1 MVGQISPSGTN
12 SYFKK
17 IGKWLPFRGQL
28 RPMYGQIKQNL
39 VLIGSIDIIG
49 SETTLLIGAVWG
61 QNYVKQTSELN

>member
-28 RPMYGQIKQNL
+28 RPMYGQNKQKLN
-39 VLIGSIDIIG
+39 GSIDIMG
-49 SETTLLIGAVWG
+49 SETTLLIGTVWG